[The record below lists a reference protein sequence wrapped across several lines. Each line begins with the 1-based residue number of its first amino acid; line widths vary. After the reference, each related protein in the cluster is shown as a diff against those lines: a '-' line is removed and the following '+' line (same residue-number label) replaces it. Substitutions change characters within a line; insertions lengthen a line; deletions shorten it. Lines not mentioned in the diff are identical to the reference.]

1 MAFMSALPIY
11 AWQIDFRLGLYHKNR
26 SRKTLEPSRMI
37 KLLCE
42 HSLWHLDIPWLRTYG
57 RSMSRLP
64 ILPLLAIFTSL
75 TVSAAQAAAPK
86 MLGTYKDWSALMLV
100 QGGEKQCYMVSEP
113 KSKTPKG
120 VRRGKVYLMVTHWPA
135 REIVNEVSIVTGY
148 PYKKGSEVKATIRKS
163 KNFTLFTSED
173 RAWANNAK
181 EDRAMVKALKAGAS
195 VTATGT
201 SARGTVTKDKYSL
214 RGFTAAYRAI
224 SEACKVKG
232 V

>member
-1 MAFMSALPIY
+1 MTAGSKTVRHE
-11 AWQIDFRLGLYHKNR
+11 RLF
-26 SRKTLEPSRMI
+26 
-37 KLLCE
+37 KLLCDRG
-42 HSLWHLDIPWLRTYG
+42 L
-57 RSMSRLP
+57 SRLE
-64 ILPLLAIFTSL
+64 ILGARPYCRRMKRLSIFSLIAILASFAVT
-75 TVSAAQAAAPK
+75 TANAAAPK
-86 MLGTYKDWSALMLV
+86 LLGTHKDWSALMLV

-113 KSKTPKG
+113 KAKSPKG

-135 REIVNEVSIVTGY
+135 REITNEVSIVTGY

-163 KNFTLFTSED
+163 KTFTLFTSED

-181 EDRAMVKALKAGAS
+181 EDQAMVKALKAGAS

-201 SARGTVTKDKYSL
+201 SVRDTVTKDTYSL

-224 SEACKVKG
+224 SKACKVKG